1 MGSRWMFFFSLVSQI
16 TSLSVYSVYGWEE
29 ACEKDLC
36 SLLLVSPLWSW
47 FCQFCLES
55 SSFLHQSLDCTDCHY
70 FLFITPIHG
79 LVQCLYYGTKSF
91 KLQNK
96 NSGQQFPGTV
106 EIQPILSKLTKPIH
120 FFNYWIFSL
129 LIFQMSS
136 PFQVPPP
143 RNPLSLPLSLASMMV
158 FLHPPSEQ
166 GAGQG

>member
-1 MGSRWMFFFSLVSQI
+1 MDVFSLLSHRSLPFQFTVSMAEKKPVRRTYALCSWFLLCDHGSASSALSLPRFFTSPLTAQTVI
-16 TSLSVYSVYGWEE
+16 TSL
-29 ACEKDLC
+29 
-36 SLLLVSPLWSW
+36 
-47 FCQFCLES
+47 
-55 SSFLHQSLDCTDCHY
+55 
-70 FLFITPIHG
+70 FISPIHG

-120 FFNYWIFSL
+120 FFKLLNIFFTYISNV
-129 LIFQMSS
+129 I
-136 PFQVPPP
+136 PFPGPPP

-166 GAGQG
+166 GAGKG